1 MRIIVEIPTWIGD
14 SVMVTPAL
22 ENLINNFSNSELT
35 IIGSQESIQLFALH
49 PRVNHS
55 YVLNKEYKSLYKFAK
70 KIGHFDVFISFRS
83 SFRSKIFSKFISSGK
98 KYQFKSRLYPSRH
111 QVQKYNDFINEC
123 LNINFDA
130 GPLKIY
136 SAFDDAVNK
145 NTKPLLGINPGA
157 SYGDAKRWYPD
168 AFADVICELHEHYD
182 TLIFGGPNEV
192 DIAADIEKNLIFNR
206 ISNYKN
212 LAGKTSIAELIEK
225 ISKLDLFITGDSG
238 PMHIAASF
246 NISTISIFG
255 PTNDKET
262 SQWMNRNGVILKKN
276 LKCQPCM
283 KRTCPLKHHNCMSLL
298 ESQEVLL
305 AVKSLVKSHQN

>member
-1 MRIIVEIPTWIGD
+1 MKILIEIPTWIGD
-14 SVMVTPAL
+14 SVMATPAI
-22 ENLINNFSNSELT
+22 ENLINSYSNSEVT
-35 IIGSQESIQLFALH
+35 IIGSEDSIQLFARH
-49 PRVNHS
+49 PRIKYT
-55 YVLNKEYKSLYKFAK
+55 YVLKKEYTSLFKFAK
-70 KIGHFDVFISFRS
+70 KIGFFNIFITFRS
-83 SFRSKIFSKFISSGK
+83 SFRSKIFSKFISSSK

-111 QVQKYNDFINEC
+111 QVQKYNDFIAEC
-123 LNINFDA
+123 LNINFDP

-136 SAFDDAVNK
+136 SFLDDAVNK
-145 NTKPLLGINPGA
+145 KTKPLLGINPGA

-168 AFADVICELHEHYD
+168 EFADVIGGLHEYYD

-192 DIAADIEKNLIFNR
+192 DIAADIEKNLVINR

-212 LAGKTSIAELIEK
+212 LAGQTSIAELIEK

-276 LKCQPCM
+276 LTCQPCM
-283 KRTCPLKHHNCMSLL
+283 KRTCPLKHHNCMTLI
-298 ESQEVLL
+298 ESQDVLQ
-305 AVKSLVKSHQN
+305 AAKSLVKSHQN